1 MRTSIAPPHTQPAPR
16 RAGNGAGPGRAGLF
30 VKDPGWAA
38 GRGLPAALDGAVR
51 ELFEAENARTERV
64 LADLAP
70 LRRAVFD
77 EMRSRVQDTPQEV
90 LIPPYLYYL
99 RFPAHRQYPL
109 FLRRPAKTG
118 GPEEMLVDISR
129 LAGRRPYFHVGAL
142 QPSPDHRWLACT
154 YDARGAGF
162 YDLTIMALPARPDGR
177 AAPSPQA
184 GRPTRWRR
192 LDGSRSGAR
201 DTSNAVWANDSRF
214 LFYTVLDDRH
224 RPCAVYRHRIDG
236 DPADDV
242 LVFEEKDPGYFVS
255 LGRTESGAFITI
267 TVHNYTTTEVRVLP
281 ADRPT
286 ETPRLVWP
294 RWPGRRYEVRHRGRS
309 FVILTNADGCED
321 YKIVRVPVGD
331 CGLDEAQVLV
341 AHRPG
346 RRIETFRVYRE
357 FLAWQARENGR
368 SRIVAKR
375 FSDGG
380 ESVVDPGPGDAEIEL
395 LDAPFASRSIV
406 YRTSGLAT
414 PPVVMRR
421 AVRSGRER
429 LVSPQGRGPSVPRD
443 AYVVERFEARASDG
457 ERVPVSV
464 LRRQETTRDGSGVG
478 AAAAVLY
485 AYGSYGRVM
494 PPTFTAN
501 SSASVPFWDRLS
513 LVDRGIVHAIAH
525 VRGGADKGASWHRQG
540 SGEHKETMLSDYLCV
555 AHELVAR
562 GIAKTGRIVA
572 HGDSAGGLLVA
583 SAVNREPSLFGALVA
598 EVPVLDLAGTLADP
612 DLPLTLL
619 EWAEWGNPL
628 ADAGAAERIRRC
640 CPFETLSE
648 QTYPPTFVTAGIADW
663 MVPWWIPAN
672 WVAKLRSLTGNGNDV
687 LLRMNLSA
695 GHAGPSGRLDK
706 LAEVAETYAYIIH
719 VCERSRRRRPAVTR

>member
-1 MRTSIAPPHTQPAPR
+1 MNRRASIAPPHAQPAPR

-38 GRGLPAALDGAVR
+38 GRGLPCALDGSVR
-51 ELFEAENARTERV
+51 ELFEAENARTKRV

-77 EMRSRVQDTPQEV
+77 EMKSRIQDTAQEV

-99 RFPAHRQYPL
+99 RFPADRQYPI
-109 FLRRPAKTG
+109 FLRRPAKSRG
-118 GPEEMLVDISR
+118 AEETLVDINR
-129 LAGRRPYFHVGAL
+129 LAGRRPFFHVGAL
-142 QPSPDHRWLACT
+142 RPSPDHRWLACT
-154 YDARGAGF
+154 YDACGAGF
-162 YDLTIMALPARPDGR
+162 YTLTIMALSARPGGR
-177 AAPSPQA
+177 ATPPPQA
-184 GRPTRWRR
+184 GSPTRWRR

-224 RPCAVYRHRIDG
+224 RPCAVYRHRIGG

-242 LVFEEKDPGYFVS
+242 LVLEEMDPGYFVS

-281 ADRPT
+281 ADRPMD
-286 ETPRLVWP
+286 TPKLVWP
-294 RWPGRRYEVRHRGRS
+294 RRPGRRYEVRHQGRS

-331 CGLDEAQVLV
+331 CGLDGAQVIV
-341 AHRPG
+341 DHRPG

-380 ESVVDPGPGDAEIEL
+380 ESVVEADPDDTELEL

-406 YRTSGLAT
+406 YRASGLAT

-421 AVRSGRER
+421 DVRSGRER
-429 LVSPQGRGPSVPRD
+429 LVSPKGRGPSVPRD
-443 AYVVERFEARASDG
+443 AHVVERFEARARDG
-457 ERVPVSV
+457 ERIPVSV
-464 LRRQETTRDGSGVG
+464 LYRKETTRAGTG
-478 AAAAVLY
+478 AAVLY

-540 SGEHKETMLSDYLCV
+540 SGEHKETILSDYLCV

-562 GIAKTGRIVA
+562 GLAKSGRIVA

-583 SAVNREPSLFGALVA
+583 SAVNREPSLFAALVA
-598 EVPVLDLAGTLADP
+598 EVPVLDLVGTLADP
-612 DLPLTLL
+612 DLPLTPL

-628 ADAGAAERIRRC
+628 EDAGAAERIRRC
-640 CPFETLSE
+640 CPFGTLTGRS
-648 QTYPPTFVTAGIADW
+648 YPPAFVTAGIADW

-672 WVAKLRSLTGNGNDV
+672 WVAKLRSLTGSGNDV
-687 LLRMNLSA
+687 LLRMNLAA

-719 VCERSRRRRPAVTR
+719 ACGRSRRRPAVTR

>member
-1 MRTSIAPPHTQPAPR
+1 MRTSIAPPHAQPAPWP
-16 RAGNGAGPGRAGLF
+16 AGNGAAPGRACLF

-38 GRGLPAALDGAVR
+38 GRGLPAALDGTVR
-51 ELFEAENARTERV
+51 ELFEAENARTQRA
-64 LADLAP
+64 LTDLAP

-77 EMRSRVQDTPQEV
+77 EMKSRIQDTAQEV
-90 LIPPYLYYL
+90 LIPPFWYYL
-99 RFPAHRQYPL
+99 RFPADRQYPL
-109 FLRRPAKTG
+109 FLRRPAKRG
-118 GPEEMLVDISR
+118 GPEETLVDINR
-129 LAGRRPYFHVGAL
+129 LAGRRPFFHVGAL
-142 QPSPDHRWLACT
+142 RPSPDHRWLACT
-154 YDARGAGF
+154 HDARGAGF
-162 YDLTIMALPARPDGR
+162 YTLTIMALPARPGGR
-177 AAPSPQA
+177 AAPPPQA
-184 GRPTRWRR
+184 RRPTRWRR

-201 DTSNAVWANDSRF
+201 DTTNAVWANDSRF

-224 RPCAVYRHRIDG
+224 RPCAVYRHRIGG

-242 LVFEEKDPGYFVS
+242 LVLEEKDPGYFVS

-286 ETPRLVWP
+286 DTPRLVWP
-294 RWPGRRYEVRHRGRS
+294 RRPGRRYEVRHRGRA
-309 FVILTNADGCED
+309 FVILTNADGCAD
-321 YKIVRVPVGD
+321 YQIVQVPVDD
-331 CGLDEAQVLV
+331 CGLDGAEVVV
-341 AHRPG
+341 AHRSG
-346 RRIETFRVYRE
+346 RRIETFRVHRE
-357 FLAWQARENGR
+357 FLAYQARENGR
-368 SRIVAKR
+368 SHIVAKR
-375 FSDGG
+375 FSGGG
-380 ESVVDPGPGDAEIEL
+380 ERIVEAGPDGTEIEL

-406 YRTSGLAT
+406 YRASGLAT

-421 AVRSGRER
+421 EVRSGRER
-429 LVSPQGRGPSVPRD
+429 LVSPKGRGPPVPRD
-443 AYVVERFEARASDG
+443 AHVVERFEARAPDG
-457 ERVPVSV
+457 ERIPVSV
-464 LRRQETTRDGSGVG
+464 LHRKETTRDRS
-478 AAAAVLY
+478 AAAVLY

-562 GIAKTGRIVA
+562 GLAKAGRIVA

-583 SAVNREPSLFGALVA
+583 SAVIREPSLFGALVA
-598 EVPVLDLAGTLADP
+598 EVPVLDLVGTLSDP
-612 DLPLTLL
+612 DLPLSRL

-640 CPFETLSE
+640 CPYETLTE
-648 QTYPPTFVTAGIADW
+648 QTYPPAFVTAGIADW

-672 WVAKLRSLTGNGNDV
+672 WVAKLRSLAGSGSEV
-687 LLRMNLSA
+687 LLRMNMTA

-706 LAEVAETYAYIIH
+706 LAEVAETYAYIID